1 MVLLSPG
8 REGIA
13 DQTWTD
19 PGIFI
24 NDGAANLTVLP
35 NEYWDLF
42 YLNDA
47 LLVISQSKQPQ
58 VIKNPFE
65 INFERSFILDAE
77 GGNRTHNPQG
87 NASLSRARLPIP
99 PLRLIVD

>member
-1 MVLLSPG
+1 MVLLGS
-8 REGIA
+8 RMERIA
-13 DQTWTD
+13 EQIGND

-24 NDGAANLTVLP
+24 NEGAVNLTVLP
-35 NEYWDLF
+35 NAYWDLV

-47 LLVISQSKQPQ
+47 FLVISQIKQPQ
-58 VIKNPFE
+58 VIKNPLV
-65 INFERSFILDAE
+65 INFERVIILDAE